1 MDKVFKL
8 IDKDIRKAVIKNLL
22 DQIGEA
28 VQG

>member
-1 MDKVFKL
+1 MDKMFKL

-22 DQIGEA
+22 DRIGEA